1 LIGDEQGLVRGPE
14 WHVDHMK
21 RLADFIVKMADNVDT
36 DVREWLLQNR
46 PSEYEPADLLSNQVA
61 VQLVHPA
68 EETKE
73 ESKEDTAAT
82 TVLV

>member
-1 LIGDEQGLVRGPE
+1 
-14 WHVDHMK
+14 MK

-73 ESKEDTAAT
+73 ETKEDTAAT